1 MKTFRQALQGAGFPI
16 TAELHQPEPATV
28 DEILQQA
35 ELLAAKVDA
44 IQVNQSPAR
53 GMRISPSALSALLI
67 KQGIDPIPW
76 LTCRDRNR
84 IALQS
89 DLLGL
94 RALGVTSLFL
104 GEGRQLPPGLE
115 PLVNPVFDLNGRE
128 FIAMAHAM
136 NEEEKPESEHE
147 FVIGT
152 RTTVVEPGPDWL
164 PASLLAQASAGAR
177 FLQTQPCFDLDLLR
191 GFMRALVESKLTWSY
206 STIVTLAPLP
216 SAETARWLLE
226 NTRDSL
232 VPDAVFDRMEGASN
246 PEQTGIELCADLM
259 QEIAAIPGVSG
270 INLLTLGNPRAVTAS
285 IEASGLKAV

>member
-1 MKTFRQALQGAGFPI
+1 MKTFRQVLLGTEFPI
-16 TAELHQPEPATV
+16 TAELHQPTPATV
-28 DEILQQA
+28 DEILQQS
-35 ELLAAKVDA
+35 ELLAATVDA
-44 IQVNQSPAR
+44 IQVTQSPCS
-53 GMRISPSALSALLI
+53 GMRVSPSALAALLI
-67 KQGIDPIPW
+67 RQGIDPIPW

-152 RTTVVEPGPDWL
+152 RTTVLEPGPDWA
-164 PASLLAQASAGAR
+164 PESLIAQASAGAR
-177 FLQTQPCFDLDLLR
+177 FLQTQPCFDLAVLR
-191 GFMRALVESKLTWSY
+191 RFMQALVASKLTWSY
-206 STIVTLAPLP
+206 SIIVTLAPLP

-226 NTRDSL
+226 NTRDAV
-232 VPDAVFDRMEGASN
+232 VPDSVVDRMARARN
-246 PEQTGIELCADLM
+246 PEQAGIDLCADLM
-259 QEIAAIPGVSG
+259 QGVAAIPGVSG

-285 IEASGLKAV
+285 IEASGLTQ